1 MKGRPMEANAIRRGR
16 TPASELALVEEVEVM
31 AENPALDGYAMK
43 PPTISE
49 KPALSAMWDQVVGD
63 GRAYKPQD
71 VPLLTQM
78 VYWMAVADEIM
89 SQDEEEEPSPSRRLR
104 NLAKASDYSL
114 KLAEHFGATPMAR
127 ARLGL
132 TKAAAVSI
140 GEDIRLKVI
149 EAMDQMEAKGIKVL

>member
-1 MKGRPMEANAIRRGR
+1 MKADAIRRGR

-31 AENPALDGYAMK
+31 AQNPALDGYA
-43 PPTISE
+43 E
-49 KPALSAMWDQVVGD
+49 KPGFVASRPGLSILWDEVVGD

-78 VYWMAVADEIM
+78 VFWMAQAGELMKM
-89 SQDEEEEPSPSRRLR
+89 SEDDPELDQSRLLR

-114 KLAEHFGATPMAR
+114 KLAEHFGCTPMAR

-149 EAMDQMEAKGIKVL
+149 QAMDEIERSSL

>member
-1 MKGRPMEANAIRRGR
+1 MKGRPMEVDAIRRGR
-16 TPASELALVEEVEVM
+16 TPATELALIENAEVIE
-31 AENPALDGYAMK
+31 ANPALDGYAVK
-43 PPTISE
+43 PSSIAE
-49 KPALSAMWDQVVGD
+49 KPALDAMWDQVVGD

-89 SQDEEEEPSPSRRLR
+89 HQDEEEEPSPTRRLR

>member
-1 MKGRPMEANAIRRGR
+1 MKGRPMEAGAIRRGR

-31 AENPALDGYAMK
+31 AANPALEGYAEK
-43 PPTISE
+43 PPEVADNPS
-49 KPALSAMWDQVVGD
+49 LSAMWDQVVGD

-71 VPLLTQM
+71 VPLLELM
-78 VYWMAVADEIM
+78 VWWMAYGVEVM
-89 SQDEEEEPSPSRRLR
+89 FQDVEDEPSPSRRLR
-104 NLAKASDYSL
+104 NLARATDYSL

-149 EAMDQMEAKGIKVL
+149 EAMDQMEAKGVKVL